1 MVEHQS
7 DTHLDL
13 RGLKCPLPVI
23 KAKRLLKEMSPKQ
36 VLHLV
41 CSDPMTQIDIP
52 HMAHELGH
60 VLLSSEVRGQE
71 FLFWLQRK

>member
-1 MVEHQS
+1 MVDHEPDAQ
-7 DTHLDL
+7 LDL

-23 KAKRLLKEMSPKQ
+23 RAKRQLKGMSPDQ
-36 VLHLV
+36 VLHMI

-60 VLLSSEVRGQE
+60 TLLSSEVRGEE
-71 FLFWLQRK
+71 FLFSLRRK

>member
-1 MVEHQS
+1 MVDHKLDAQ
-7 DTHLDL
+7 LDL
-13 RGLKCPLPVI
+13 KGLKCPLPVI
-23 KAKRLLKEMSPKQ
+23 RAKRRLKEMSPGQ

-60 VLLSSEVRGQE
+60 ALLSSEVRGEE
-71 FLFWLQRK
+71 FLFWLRRT